1 MRDRA
6 VNYSRLTSVRFT
18 VMDYQEAAI
27 PDLGSI
33 EASAMPLLE
42 QNISNNEHLFDGY
55 RPNALVLDW
64 DESLPSEVTSIE
76 NGFDFIM

>member
-1 MRDRA
+1 
-6 VNYSRLTSVRFT
+6 
-18 VMDYQEAAI
+18 
-27 PDLGSI
+27 
-33 EASAMPLLE
+33 MPLLE